1 MKAESK
7 NVYELFVDA
16 ILEMKKSPDTGLPKF
31 VITDFRLLDTVMKY
45 YEWYNISD
53 KVNELKTILNIRIPK
68 YNKENYKSKGDF
80 GETIEFLYHF
90 EVVYSF
96 YKTIYIFFRELQDFY
111 KNYYKSKPG
120 KETYDILEGTFA
132 DNDTNIYKFIENYHK
147 DTNWNKNLKKSIE
160 DLKNRRTQKR
170 RFNKTDLYSTPY
182 FVLKVNYML
191 TNAKTFKDDYFSTLI
206 NNLIFYEEEFNK
218 SINWI
223 SDNCFIDKNNSSKE
237 LKDYINKY
245 NYLIKKELILVN
257 ENDDTNKAKD
267 DSNFDE
273 ITQELSIIKFEKTKN
288 LFEYIQKK
296 YKYLQHHN
304 QLFNSLY
311 EGKRGIYKSRD
322 FAKALEAFIKEDFFY
337 YVFNNVDEEIGKIRY
352 LFFSSWLC
360 KQLNPDNPIASKK
373 PLKGKDGFAKEFI
386 NDVICLKEKPII
398 NMDLKKQKGL
408 VKAEYIIPQ
417 FELEEKVNEFL
428 KYNKKTLEKFVR
440 QYKKFTDI
448 QSEVIKYSEYSFRKL
463 HTDKQKSGH

>member
-1 MKAESK
+1 M
-7 NVYELFVDA
+7 
-16 ILEMKKSPDTGLPKF
+16 
-31 VITDFRLLDTVMKY
+31 
-45 YEWYNISD
+45 
-53 KVNELKTILNIRIPK
+53 
-68 YNKENYKSKGDF
+68 
-80 GETIEFLYHF
+80 
-90 EVVYSF
+90 
-96 YKTIYIFFRELQDFY
+96 
-111 KNYYKSKPG
+111 
-120 KETYDILEGTFA
+120 
-132 DNDTNIYKFIENYHK
+132 
-147 DTNWNKNLKKSIE
+147 
-160 DLKNRRTQKR
+160 
-170 RFNKTDLYSTPY
+170 
-182 FVLKVNYML
+182 
-191 TNAKTFKDDYFSTLI
+191 
-206 NNLIFYEEEFNK
+206 
-218 SINWI
+218 
-223 SDNCFIDKNNSSKE
+223 
-237 LKDYINKY
+237 
-245 NYLIKKELILVN
+245 
-257 ENDDTNKAKD
+257 
-267 DSNFDE
+267 
-273 ITQELSIIKFEKTKN
+273 
-288 LFEYIQKK
+288 
-296 YKYLQHHN
+296 QHHN

-360 KQLNPDNPIASKK
+360 KQLNSDNPIASKK